1 MLRFF
6 LLFCILFTTGCSL
19 WFNPVV
25 SKLASSS
32 SENFFTPEQR
42 KDMATLLDEILN
54 SEECDE
60 LIDAIESNLT
70 IAYLKEEYEVKED
83 FVYGEL
89 INFYNPQF
97 WLQVSK
103 ESYLIRGIVTA
114 WLAEKDP
121 ATVKLAIE
129 KVQACY

>member
-6 LLFCILFTTGCSL
+6 LLFCILLITGCSH

-25 SKLASSS
+25 SQLASSS
-32 SENFFTPEQR
+32 SENFFTSEQR
-42 KDMATLLDEILN
+42 EDMARLLDEILH

-60 LIDAIESNLT
+60 LIDAIESNST

-89 INFYNPQF
+89 NNFYNPQF

-129 KVQACY
+129 KVQSCY

>member
-1 MLRFF
+1 MLRFILPF
-6 LLFCILFTTGCSL
+6 YILFAIGCGY
-19 WFNPVV
+19 WFNPLV
-25 SKLASSS
+25 SQLASSS

-42 KDMATLLDEILN
+42 KDMAKLLDKILN
-54 SEECDE
+54 SEGCDE
-60 LIDAIESNLT
+60 LIDAVESNSTL
-70 IAYLKEEYEVKED
+70 IYLKEKYEVRED

-89 INFYNPQF
+89 INFYDPRY
-97 WLQVSK
+97 WLQVTQ

-114 WLAEKDP
+114 WLAEKDA